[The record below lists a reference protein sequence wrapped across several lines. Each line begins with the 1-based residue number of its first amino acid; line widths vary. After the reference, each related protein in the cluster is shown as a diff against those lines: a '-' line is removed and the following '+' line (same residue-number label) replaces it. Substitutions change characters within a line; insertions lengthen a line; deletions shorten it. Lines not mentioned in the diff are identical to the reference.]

1 MTEGPDCAR
10 IVIVGGGIGGTIL
23 ANRLVR
29 LLAPELQ
36 DGRVTVSVISASS
49 RHLYQ
54 PGLLH
59 LALGQTT
66 VEALYRDQRTLLDPR
81 VTLLIDEIVAFAPEL
96 RQVRGASGQAYGYDW
111 LVIATGSRVMPE
123 EVPGLAEHAH
133 GFYTEEAAVR
143 LARALDDFDGGRV
156 VVTTGVPHKCPMAP
170 LELTFLLQDLFVRR
184 GIASRVDLLYTYP
197 IGRLHAIEAVAEW
210 ARQEFVRRGIRSET
224 YFNIASVDR
233 ATRTLHSEE
242 GLSVEYDLLIAIPP
256 HRGAEAVERSGLG
269 PRGWVPT
276 HRRLLTM
283 QGRDDVFVLGDT
295 TNLPVSK
302 AGSTTRFQAEVLSM
316 NIASRVRG
324 GGDTHG
330 YDGKVLCFIE
340 TSRDRATYAA
350 FNYAEPP
357 RPREPSRA
365 IHMAKTFYHRL
376 YWSSL
381 RGFP

>member
-1 MTEGPDCAR
+1 MR
-10 IVIVGGGIGGTIL
+10 IMIVGAGIGGTIL
-23 ANRLVR
+23 ANRLAR

-36 DGRVTVSVISASS
+36 RGEVDVVVLSAS
-49 RHLYQ
+49 RTHLYQ

-66 VEALYRDQRTLLDPR
+66 VDALYRDPRTLLDPR
-81 VTLLIDEIVAFAPEL
+81 IALLIDEVLAFAPDSK
-96 RQVRGASGQAYGYDW
+96 QVRGASGNAYSYDW
-111 LVIATGSRVMPE
+111 LVIATGSRVTPE

-133 GFYTEEAAVR
+133 GFYTEAAALR
-143 LARALDDFDGGRV
+143 LAQALQAFDGGRV

-170 LELTFLLQDLFVRR
+170 LEMTFLLHDLFVRR
-184 GIASRVDLLYTYP
+184 GIAPRVDMLYTYP
-197 IGRLHAIEAVAEW
+197 IGRLHSIEAVAEW
-210 ARQEFVRRGIRSET
+210 ARIEFARRGIRSAT
-224 YFNIASVDR
+224 YFNIASVDG
-233 ATRTLHSEE
+233 ATRTVHSEE
-242 GLSVEYDLLIAIPP
+242 GLSVDYDLLIAIPP
-256 HRGAEAVERSGLG
+256 HRGAEAIERSGLG
-269 PRGWVPT
+269 ARGWVPT
-276 HRRLLTM
+276 HRRLLSM

-302 AGSTTRFQAEVLSM
+302 AGSTARFQAEVIAANL
-316 NIASRVRG
+316 ASRVRG

-357 RPREPSRA
+357 HPRAPSRA

>member
-1 MTEGPDCAR
+1 MR
-10 IVIVGGGIGGTIL
+10 IMIVGAGIGGTIL
-23 ANRLVR
+23 ANRLAR

-36 DGRVTVSVISASS
+36 RGEVDVVVLSASP

-66 VEALYRDQRTLLDPR
+66 VDALYRDQRALLDPR
-81 VTLLIDEIVAFAPEL
+81 IALLIDEVVAFAPDSK
-96 RQVRGASGQAYGYDW
+96 QVRGARGNAYSYDW
-111 LVIATGSRVMPE
+111 LVIATGSRVTPE
-123 EVPGLAEHAH
+123 EVPGLADNAH
-133 GFYTEEAAVR
+133 GFYTEAAALR
-143 LARALDDFDGGRV
+143 LAQALQAFDGGRV

-184 GIASRVDLLYTYP
+184 GIAPRVDLLYTYP
-197 IGRLHAIEAVAEW
+197 IGRLHSIEAVDEW
-210 ARQEFVRRGIRSET
+210 ARIEFARRGIRSAT
-224 YFNIASVDR
+224 YFNIAAVDG
-233 ATRTLHSEE
+233 ATRTVHSEE
-242 GLSVEYDLLIAIPP
+242 GLSVDYDLLIAIPP
-256 HRGAEAVERSGLG
+256 HRGAEAIERSGLG

-302 AGSTTRFQAEVLSM
+302 AGSTARFQAEVIAANL
-316 NIASRVRG
+316 ASRVRG

-357 RPREPSRA
+357 RPHAPSRA
-365 IHMAKTFYHRL
+365 MHMAKTFYHRL